1 MVDFDPTTPGDS
13 DNISNFPA
21 NERAERQ
28 KLEDWVDL
36 DHYEADGKHRVARFK
51 EQADPTIIADEI
63 GVYAKVAA
71 GKANLFIKDE
81 DGNVI
86 QLTEGG
92 LLTTAAGTFAG
103 IILAQ
108 LGLTVSGAA
117 LTVTS
122 QPIVVTGG
130 ELNLDNAQ
138 KVTAKDAGGTKQDLI
153 YTDGSDITHVGDQD
167 NSGVTLETDSHANV
181 KVDDGVTLA
190 QLLTA
195 STISGLSWVS
205 GQFFESAEV
214 ALATS
219 TKLSAAHGLGA
230 VPRKFE
236 VVYRCTTADAGYSVN
251 DEVSFASIW
260 NGGGASLVAEPI
272 FSCGVDATE
281 VFATQ
286 SIGHAVLDKSG
297 LGTGVTMTIS
307 RWKLVFRAWK

>member
-1 MVDFDPTTPGDS
+1 MVDFDPSTPGDS
-13 DNISNFPA
+13 DNISDYPA
-21 NERAERQ
+21 NERSERQ
-28 KLEDWVDL
+28 KLEDWVVF

-130 ELNLDNAQ
+130 EINLDNNQ
-138 KVTAKDAGGTKQDLI
+138 KLTAKDVGGTKQDLI
-153 YTDGSDITHVGDQD
+153 HTDGSDVTHVGDQD
-167 NSGVTLETDSHANV
+167 NLGVDLETDDKANV
-181 KVDDGVTLA
+181 RINDGTTAA
-190 QLLTA
+190 QILTA
-195 STISGLSWVS
+195 ESGASFLS
-205 GQFFESAEV
+205 GQYFESTAQAITLNTDHSV
-214 ALATS
+214 
-219 TKLSAAHGLGA
+219 AHGLGA
-230 VPRKFE
+230 RPRLWMASL
-236 VVYRCTTADAGYSVN
+236 RCSTAEFGYAIGDDIVWPNSVSSARAWTAYANASNLGLVIDNEIRVMNRSTTAAVILTPGSWG
-251 DEVSFASIW
+251 I
-260 NGGGASLVAEPI
+260 I
-272 FSCGVDATE
+272 FKG
-281 VFATQ
+281 
-286 SIGHAVLDKSG
+286 
-297 LGTGVTMTIS
+297 
-307 RWKLVFRAWK
+307 WK